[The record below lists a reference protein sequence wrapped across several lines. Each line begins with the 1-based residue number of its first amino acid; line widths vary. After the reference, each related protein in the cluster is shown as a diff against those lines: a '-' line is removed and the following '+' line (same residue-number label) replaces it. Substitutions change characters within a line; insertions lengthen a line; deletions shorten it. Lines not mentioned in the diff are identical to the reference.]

1 MFRNK
6 LLRQPGSLSSLAAGG
21 PSFYCDLS
29 LRQMKG
35 RANNAIKCSGT
46 YRFYFCGGKKKA
58 WPTSFCLLQTFGQ
71 QSSLF
76 SNRCAIR
83 FCNLKKNPQRI
94 FIYSLRLKPIR
105 HFLPFWLFFHHC
117 HSKKRLQAKNSDR
130 MKWDAPSRL
139 WQFTRNLEIINIM
152 AWRLVHLQERHA
164 QTELKHD
171 DGSKLKHQTVLKNKT
186 KAEAQ
191 DVIDRIPVT
200 SLRKP
205 IGDVTMTEWPVRVV
219 SIQA

>member
-105 HFLPFWLFFHHC
+105 HFFTFLTFLPSLPLE
-117 HSKKRLQAKNSDR
+117 KKIASEELWSYEMGRAIKTLTIHPQSWNNQHYGLKIGPSARAACTDRTEAWWWVQIKAPDSAK
-130 MKWDAPSRL
+130 K
-139 WQFTRNLEIINIM
+139 
-152 AWRLVHLQERHA
+152 
-164 QTELKHD
+164 
-171 DGSKLKHQTVLKNKT
+171 
-186 KAEAQ
+186 
-191 DVIDRIPVT
+191 
-200 SLRKP
+200 
-205 IGDVTMTEWPVRVV
+205 
-219 SIQA
+219 